1 MGGISIGIGRGGGIV
16 SKLRIG
22 VVGLG
27 IGRLHVLALLR
38 LRSHFELV
46 AVADPSP
53 ARRRQMRVL
62 GVKGVSDLESLLALG
77 VDVVDICT
85 PPHLHEAQII
95 QCLEAGADVVCE
107 KPLVDSVAAVDRL
120 AAAEQRTGRRVAPI
134 FQYRWG
140 AGSQKLKRLLDAG
153 IPGRLL
159 VATSE
164 TMWKRGDAYYAVDWR
179 GTWKGER
186 GGAVL
191 SHAIHLHD
199 LLTWLG
205 GPPAEVVARTATRT
219 LDIEV
224 EDSAAAIITTADGA
238 LMTATVTLGAAT
250 ETSRL
255 RFVFENLTVESS
267 QSPYKPGAEPWTFHF
282 ASKEVE
288 RQAAA
293 TLDGW
298 SPPLS
303 GWRGQL
309 AATQEALVSHRPL
322 PVSLD
327 DARTALEVVTAWYRS
342 SRTGQPESLPL
353 AADHPDRS
361 SWLPEELR

>member
-1 MGGISIGIGRGGGIV
+1 MT
-16 SKLRIG
+16 KLRIG
-22 VVGLG
+22 VLGLG

-38 LRSHFELV
+38 LRSHYDLV
-46 AVADPSP
+46 AVVDPTPS
-53 ARRRQMRVL
+53 RRRQARLL
-62 GVKGVSDLESLLALG
+62 GIKAVPDLDALLALG

-107 KPLVDSVAAVDRL
+107 KPLVDSVEAVDRL
-120 AAAEQRTGRRVAPI
+120 AAVEARTGKRVAPI

-140 AGSQKLKRLLDAG
+140 AGSQKLTRLIDAG

-164 TMWKRGDAYYAVDWR
+164 TMWKRGDAYYAVPWR
-179 GTWKGER
+179 GTWEGER

-205 GPPAEVVARTATRT
+205 GEPAEVVARSATRK

-224 EDSAAAIITTADGA
+224 EDCAAALITTTDGA

-255 RFVFENLTVESS
+255 RFCFEHLTVESS
-267 QSPYKPGAEPWTFHF
+267 QSPYKPGAEPWTFHY
-282 ASKEVE
+282 ASKDVE

-293 TLDGW
+293 ALDGW

-309 AATQEALVSHRPL
+309 AATQEALVSGGPL
-322 PVSLD
+322 PVGLD
-327 DARTALEVVTAWYRS
+327 EARTALEIVTAWYRS
-342 SRTGQPESLPL
+342 SRTGQPEVLPL
-353 AADHPDRS
+353 HDEHPDRS
-361 SWLPEELR
+361 SWLPEHLRST

>member
-1 MGGISIGIGRGGGIV
+1 M

-38 LRSHFELV
+38 LRSHFDLV
-46 AVADPSP
+46 AVADPTP
-53 ARRRQMRVL
+53 ARRRQAQLIGIKAVP
-62 GVKGVSDLESLLALG
+62 DLDALLALDL
-77 VDVVDICT
+77 DVVDICT

-95 QCLEAGADVVCE
+95 QCLEAGVDVVCE

-120 AAAEQRTGRRVAPI
+120 ADAERRTGRRVAPI

-140 AGSQKLKRLLDAG
+140 AGAQRLKRLIDAG
-153 IPGRLL
+153 ITGRLL

-164 TMWKRGDAYYAVDWR
+164 TMWKRGDAYYAVPWR
-179 GTWKGER
+179 GTWEGER
-186 GGAVL
+186 GGAIL

-205 GPPAEVVARTATRT
+205 GAPAEVVGRTDTRF

-224 EDSAAAIITTADGA
+224 EDCANALITTVDGA
-238 LMTATVTLGAAT
+238 LMTATVTLGATT

-255 RFVFENLTVESS
+255 RFCFENLTVESS
-267 QSPYKPGAEPWTFHF
+267 QSPYKPGAEPWMF
-282 ASKEVE
+282 AYSSKEVA
-288 RQAAA
+288 RRAAA
-293 TLDGW
+293 ALDGW
-298 SPPLS
+298 TPPAS

-309 AATQEALVSHRPL
+309 AATQEALVSGGPL

-327 DARTALEVVTAWYRS
+327 DARTALEIVTAWYRS
-342 SRTGQPESLPL
+342 SRTGGPETLPL
-353 AADHPDRS
+353 AADHPDRA
-361 SWLPEELR
+361 SWLPDDLRAP